1 MLDNAYCG
9 PVIAAAQLTQ
19 KLEEFGY
26 TNEARIIDL
35 GCGTGLVGEQLHK
48 LGYKNIDGVD
58 LSPDLLQTAKEKGIY
73 GSLQEGLMAS
83 PGCKD
88 LGVAANQYDAAI
100 CVGVLT
106 LNHVPSEGLNDLVH
120 VVKPGGLVTFGI
132 RGQALDAAKGRYQ
145 EKMDQLSKEGKWK
158 FIAKKYEPVYLKDDN
173 AWFFVY
179 QIL

>member
-1 MLDNAYCG
+1 MLDNAYSG
-9 PVIAAAQLTQ
+9 PVVAAELLTQ
-19 KLEEFGY
+19 KLVEFGF
-26 TNEARIIDL
+26 TKEARIIDL
-35 GCGTGLVGEQLHK
+35 GCGTGFVGEQLHK
-48 LGYKNIDGVD
+48 RGYKNIDGVD
-58 LSPDLLQTAKEKGIY
+58 LSPDLLQMAKEKGIY
-73 GSLQEGLMAS
+73 GSLREGLMAS

-106 LNHVPSEGLNDLVH
+106 LNHVPNEGLDDLVH
-120 VVKPGGLVTFGI
+120 VVKRGGLVTFGV
-132 RGQALDAAKGRYQ
+132 RGQAIDTFKGGYH

-158 FIAKKYEPVYLKDDN
+158 FIAKQYEPVYLKDDN